1 MQRLWAGSVRS
12 VLEGVGLAALFIE
25 RRPLLIRD
33 FWSLKKEEK
42 GNGGHRQQVSGEWF
56 VWWLNLKAGD
66 LLGFNSPSP
75 LQGLNWNS

>member
-1 MQRLWAGSVRS
+1 MRS

>member
-66 LLGFNSPSP
+66 PFGF
-75 LQGLNWNS
+75 Q